1 MTKREKYF
9 LKQKLTGL
17 FAMIIALIMSPIF
30 VEYEALIC
38 SVALGGLGLIL
49 LLTKEMILVD
59 DYFMEVEDRKRKGR
73 RL

>member
-30 VEYEALIC
+30 IEYEALIC
-38 SVALGGLGLIL
+38 SVALGGLGLAL
-49 LLTKEMILVD
+49 MLTKDMVIVD
-59 DYFMEVEDRKRKGR
+59 DYFNEVEKRKGR

>member
-17 FAMIIALIMSPIF
+17 FAMIIAVIMGP
-30 VEYEALIC
+30 VMYEYEALIC
-38 SVALGGLGLIL
+38 SVVLGSLGLAL
-49 LLTKEMILVD
+49 MLTKDMVIVD
-59 DYFMEVEDRKRKGR
+59 DYFNEVEKRKGR

>member
-17 FAMIIALIMSPIF
+17 FAIIIAVIMGP
-30 VEYEALIC
+30 VMYEYEALIY
-38 SVALGGLGLIL
+38 SVVLGGLGLML
-49 LLTKEMILVD
+49 MLTKDMVIVD
-59 DYFMEVEDRKRKGR
+59 DYFNEVEKRKGR